1 MAHDADDTPDTSW
14 ALGGVVT
21 AVRST
26 KRDPMRVTVRVAGR
40 VVVTLPREQADELG
54 IGEGVEWTAALAEQT
69 DQAAAM
75 DKAKRDALS
84 RLNRRALSRRELAR
98 KLRDKGHA
106 DAAIEP
112 VLDRL
117 TEVGLLDDAAF
128 GRALIRELRAR
139 KPAGPRLLKSKLF
152 QKGLD
157 GKLID
162 ELIAEASQDNDD
174 VAAATR
180 LARQRAR
187 SLERYDEKTRTRRLW
202 GMLARRGFD
211 TDVIRQALDA
221 LGGADDVDDM

>member
-1 MAHDADDTPDTSW
+1 MTNQAGDAPDMSW

-21 AVRST
+21 AVRPT

-54 IGEGVEWTAALAEQT
+54 IGEGIEWTAALAEHA

-75 DKAKRDALS
+75 DKARRDALT

-98 KLRDKGHA
+98 KLRQKGHT

-128 GRALIRELRAR
+128 GRALIRDLRAR

-162 ELIAEASQDNDD
+162 ELIAEVSDADDD

-187 SLERYDEKTRTRRLW
+187 SLARYDEKTRTRRLW
-202 GMLARRGFD
+202 GALARRGFD

-221 LGGADDVDDM
+221 LGGMDDAEGM